1 MLTSKSVVEKV
12 NWKSNSR
19 VERSRRTT
27 YVERLKEY
35 GMLSG
40 ARENKRKKETAEQ
53 FGAYLYIPFLT
64 DNIPDPAWLHSH
76 PNKWRRISVYEAIL
90 L

>member
-1 MLTSKSVVEKV
+1 MEKQLKSRK
-12 NWKSNSR
+12 
-19 VERSRRTT
+19 ERKNN
-27 YVERLKEY
+27 LGWQAEY
-35 GMLSG
+35 GILSG

-64 DNIPDPAWLHSH
+64 DNIPDPVWLHSH
-76 PNKWRRISVYEAIL
+76 PNKWRRLSVYEAIL